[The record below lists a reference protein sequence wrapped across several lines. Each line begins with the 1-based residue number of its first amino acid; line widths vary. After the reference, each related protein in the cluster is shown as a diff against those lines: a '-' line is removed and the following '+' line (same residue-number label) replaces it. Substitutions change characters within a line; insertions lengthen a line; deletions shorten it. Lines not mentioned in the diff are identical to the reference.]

1 MPKRATLRKPLN
13 WSKPSEPPKPK
24 ERSAKMT
31 AAERRAQIINVS
43 KQLFSQKGFNGTTT
57 KEIALAS
64 GISEAM
70 IFCHFASKEDLYTAI
85 IDQRIQEVGDALS
98 DEALQAQDD
107 ERVFGELARF
117 ILDKTAE
124 NPTMLRLMYF
134 SALEGHQLSDIFY
147 ANHEI
152 KKVMKLVDYIHLR
165 ISEGAF
171 RNLDPFLVARAFTGM
186 FYTYVTAEHLFDAG
200 RYYPRATHDEVIQN
214 FLSIFLN
221 GIRNK

>member
-1 MPKRATLRKPLN
+1 MSKRATLKKPLN
-13 WSKPSEPPKPK
+13 WSKPSESPKPD
-24 ERSAKMT
+24 RRPTKMT

-43 KQLFSQKGFNGTTT
+43 KKLFSERGFNGTTT
-57 KEIALAS
+57 KEIAQAS

-85 IDQRIQEVGDALS
+85 IDLRIQEVGDALS

-107 ERVFGELARF
+107 ERVFGDLARF
-117 ILDKTAE
+117 ILDKTSE
-124 NPTMLRLMYF
+124 NPTMLRLLYF

-147 ANHEI
+147 AKHEI

-186 FYTYVTAEHLFDAG
+186 LYTYVTAQHLFDAG
-200 RYYPRATHDEVIQN
+200 RYYPRATHDEVVQA

-221 GIRNK
+221 GIRKK

>member
-1 MPKRATLRKPLN
+1 MPKRATSRKPLN

-57 KEIALAS
+57 KEIAQAS

-186 FYTYVTAEHLFDAG
+186 FYTYVTAQHLFDAG
-200 RYYPRATHDEVIQN
+200 RYYPKATHDEVIKN
-214 FLSIFLN
+214 FLSIFLT

>member
-57 KEIALAS
+57 KEIAQAS

-171 RNLDPFLVARAFTGM
+171 RDLDPFLVARAFTGM
-186 FYTYVTAEHLFDAG
+186 FYTYVTAQHLFDAG
-200 RYYPRATHDEVIQN
+200 RYYPRATHDEVIKS
-214 FLSIFLN
+214 FLSIFLK
-221 GIRNK
+221 GIRSK

>member
-1 MPKRATLRKPLN
+1 MSKRATLRKPLS
-13 WSKPSEPPKPK
+13 WSKPSERPEPDGRP
-24 ERSAKMT
+24 AKMT
-31 AAERRAQIINVS
+31 AAQRRAQIINVS

-57 KEIALAS
+57 KEIAQAS

-98 DEALQAQDD
+98 DEALQAHND
-107 ERVFGELARF
+107 ERVFGDLARF
-117 ILDKTAE
+117 ILEKTAE
-124 NPTMLRLMYF
+124 DPTMLRLMYF

-147 ANHEI
+147 TNHEI
-152 KKVMKLVDYIHLR
+152 KKVMRLVDYIQLR

-171 RNLDPFLVARAFTGM
+171 RDVDPFLVARAFTGM
-186 FYTYVTAEHLFDAG
+186 LYTYLSAQYLFGAD
-200 RYYPRATHDEVIQN
+200 RYFPKATNDEVIQS

>member
-24 ERSAKMT
+24 ARTAKMT

-57 KEIALAS
+57 KEIAQAS

-165 ISEGAF
+165 ISAGAF

-186 FYTYVTAEHLFDAG
+186 FYTYVTAQHLFDAG
-200 RYYPRATHDEVIQN
+200 RYYPKATHDEVIKN

>member
-13 WSKPSEPPKPK
+13 WSKPSELPKPK
-24 ERSAKMT
+24 ARPAKMT

-57 KEIALAS
+57 KEIAQAS

-85 IDQRIQEVGDALS
+85 IDQRIQEVGDAFS

-107 ERVFGELARF
+107 ERVFGDLARL
-117 ILDKTAE
+117 ILDKTSE
-124 NPTMLRLMYF
+124 NPTMLRLLYF

-152 KKVMKLVDYIHLR
+152 KKVMKLVDYIQLR
-165 ISEGAF
+165 IAEGAF

-186 FYTYVTAEHLFDAG
+186 FYTYVTAQHLFDAG
-200 RYYPRATHDEVIQN
+200 RYYPKATHDEVIKN
-214 FLSIFLN
+214 FLSIFLS

>member
-1 MPKRATLRKPLN
+1 MPKRATLRKPSN
-13 WSKPSEPPKPK
+13 WSKPSELPKPK
-24 ERSAKMT
+24 ARPAKMT

-57 KEIALAS
+57 KEIAQAS
-64 GISEAM
+64 GISVAM

-98 DEALQAQDD
+98 NEALQAQDD
-107 ERVFGELARF
+107 ERVFGDLARF
-117 ILDKTAE
+117 ILEKTSE

-186 FYTYVTAEHLFDAG
+186 FYTYVTAQHLFDAG
-200 RYYPRATHDEVIQN
+200 RYYPRATHDEVIKN

>member
-1 MPKRATLRKPLN
+1 MN
-13 WSKPSEPPKPK
+13 WSKSSEPPKPK

-31 AAERRAQIINVS
+31 AVERRAQIINVS

-57 KEIALAS
+57 KEIAQAS

-98 DEALQAQDD
+98 DEALEAQDD
-107 ERVFGELARF
+107 ERVFGELAHF
-117 ILDKTAE
+117 ILDKTSE
-124 NPTMLRLMYF
+124 NPTMLRLLYF

-152 KKVMKLVDYIHLR
+152 KKVMKLVDYIRLR
-165 ISEGAF
+165 TSQGAF
-171 RNLDPFLVARAFTGM
+171 RELDPFLVARAFTGM
-186 FYTYVTAEHLFDAG
+186 FYTYVTAQHLFDAG
-200 RYYPRATHDEVIQN
+200 RYYPRATHDEVIKD

-221 GIRNK
+221 GIRSK

>member
-1 MPKRATLRKPLN
+1 MSKRATLKKPLN
-13 WSKPSEPPKPK
+13 WSKPSESPKPD
-24 ERSAKMT
+24 RRPTKMT

-43 KQLFSQKGFNGTTT
+43 KKLFSQKGFNGTTT
-57 KEIALAS
+57 KEIAQAS

-85 IDQRIQEVGDALS
+85 IDLRIQEVGDALS

-107 ERVFGELARF
+107 ERVFGDLARF

-124 NPTMLRLMYF
+124 NPTMLRLLYF

-147 ANHEI
+147 AKHEI

-171 RNLDPFLVARAFTGM
+171 HNLDPFLVARAFTGM
-186 FYTYVTAEHLFDAG
+186 LYTYVTAQHLFDAG
-200 RYYPRATHDEVIQN
+200 RYYPRATHDEVIQA

-221 GIRNK
+221 GIRKK

>member
-13 WSKPSEPPKPK
+13 WSKPSELPKPK
-24 ERSAKMT
+24 ARPAKMT
-31 AAERRAQIINVS
+31 AAQRRAQIINVS

-57 KEIALAS
+57 KEIAQAS

-85 IDQRIQEVGDALS
+85 IDQRIQEVGDAFS

-107 ERVFGELARF
+107 ERVFGDLARL
-117 ILDKTAE
+117 ILNKTSE
-124 NPTMLRLMYF
+124 SPTMLRLLYF

-152 KKVMKLVDYIHLR
+152 KKVMKLVDYIRLR
-165 ISEGAF
+165 IAEGAF
-171 RNLDPFLVARAFTGM
+171 CNLDPFLVARAFTGM
-186 FYTYVTAEHLFDAG
+186 FYTYVTAQHLFDAG
-200 RYYPRATHDEVIQN
+200 RYYPRASHDEVIKN

>member
-1 MPKRATLRKPLN
+1 LN

-24 ERSAKMT
+24 GRPAKMT

-57 KEIALAS
+57 KEIAQAS

-107 ERVFGELARF
+107 ERVFGDLARF
-117 ILDKTAE
+117 ILDKTSE

-165 ISEGAF
+165 VSEGAF

-186 FYTYVTAEHLFDAG
+186 FYTYVTAQHLFGAG
-200 RYYPRATHDEVIQN
+200 RYYPKATHDEVIKN

>member
-1 MPKRATLRKPLN
+1 MPKRVTLRKPLN
-13 WSKPSEPPKPK
+13 WSKPSEPSKPK

-57 KEIALAS
+57 KEIAQAS

-98 DEALQAQDD
+98 NEALQARDD
-107 ERVFGELARF
+107 ERVFGDLARF
-117 ILDKTAE
+117 ILEKTSE
-124 NPTMLRLMYF
+124 NPTMLRLLYF

-186 FYTYVTAEHLFDAG
+186 FYTYVTAQHLFDAG
-200 RYYPRATHDEVIQN
+200 RYYPRATHDEVIKN

-221 GIRNK
+221 GIRTK

>member
-1 MPKRATLRKPLN
+1 
-13 WSKPSEPPKPK
+13 
-24 ERSAKMT
+24 MT

-57 KEIALAS
+57 KEIAQAS

-70 IFCHFASKEDLYTAI
+70 IFCHFSSKEDLYTAI

-107 ERVFGELARF
+107 ERVFGDLARF

-124 NPTMLRLMYF
+124 NPTMLRLLYF

-152 KKVMKLVDYIHLR
+152 KKVMKLVDYIDLR
-165 ISEGAF
+165 ISQGAF

-186 FYTYVTAEHLFDAG
+186 FYTYVTAQHLFDAG
-200 RYYPRATHDEVIQN
+200 RYYPRATHDEVIQS

-221 GIRNK
+221 GIRKK